1 MLQLASCDEGDK
13 SVPCSLSRADIAS
26 IVAAFNTGGM
36 QQVLERSL
44 DDQNRIDGRDG
55 SQLMHLT
62 HALVSL
68 RDC

>member
-1 MLQLASCDEGDK
+1 
-13 SVPCSLSRADIAS
+13 
-26 IVAAFNTGGM
+26 M